1 MNTGKKEI
9 VRPPSKGRRRG
20 TPSIDGRRFLYP
32 NLLGEAAFFPE
43 APAAG
48 SRGGKSGL
56 GTPDGV
62 LFLWTGDACLFSRV
76 RGFRDRPR
84 RIYLWLES
92 G

>member
-43 APAAG
+43 ALPRGAG
-48 SRGGKSGL
+48 EERAVWALQMECFFCGQ
-56 GTPDGV
+56 GTHAY
-62 LFLWTGDACLFSRV
+62 FRV
-76 RGFRDRPR
+76 SAVSAIVQGEY
-84 RIYLWLES
+84 IC